1 MKKEFFSTQTP
12 LGETLSLYKNF
23 WEGPELSETLAIV
36 SGLQGDRLNGLIA
49 ASRLSR
55 FLGDIAQGRK
65 PEFKITGNIQIFP
78 IVNLPALSEGSAAWS
93 YDNLDADRAF
103 PGLEEGDLTET
114 LCHAVL
120 QQTAQSDYGIILQTA
135 EPHYTDAPHI
145 KMVSAHL
152 KSLARNLDL
161 RVAREIA
168 EFPALTL
175 QLIKQWDALGMA
187 AFILSAGTPGVV
199 DPAQSD
205 ILFESVL
212 NFMLVTGF
220 LSHTHRKGHKR
231 ELDFYPAKNECTLL
245 TKYSGIFLP
254 KSKVG
259 NWMSVD
265 QPLGEVVDL
274 YSGEVLETVTA
285 REEGFLVTLRM
296 HPLVHEKEPVA
307 VLLTRKSKRW
317 FWPFS

>member
-1 MKKEFFSTQTP
+1 MKEKFFSAQTP
-12 LGETLSLYKNF
+12 LGENISLYKNF
-23 WEGPELSETLAIV
+23 WGESEFSETLSIV
-36 SGLQGDRLNGLIA
+36 SGLQGDRLNGLMA

-55 FLGDIAQGRK
+55 FLGDIAEGRE
-65 PEFKITGNIQIFP
+65 PDFKLTGNVQIFP
-78 IVNLPALSEGSAAWS
+78 VVNLPALTEGSAVWS

-145 KMVSAHL
+145 KMVARTL
-152 KSLARNLDL
+152 KGLARNLDL

-187 AFILSAGTPGVV
+187 SFILSAGAPGVV
-199 DPAQSD
+199 DPAHGD
-205 ILFESVL
+205 TLFESVL

-220 LSHTHRKGHKR
+220 LSHTHKKGHKR
-231 ELDFYPAKNECTLL
+231 DLDFYPAHSECTLL
-245 TKYSGIFLP
+245 TQKSGLFVP

-259 NWMSVD
+259 NWMETD

-274 YSGEVLETVTA
+274 YSGEILETVTVQ
-285 REEGFLVTLRM
+285 EEGFLVTLRV
-296 HPLVHEKEPVA
+296 HPLVHEKEPVG
-307 VLLTRKSKRW
+307 VLLTRKNQRW

>member
-12 LGETLSLYKNF
+12 LGETLSLHKNF

-36 SGLQGDRLNGLIA
+36 SGLHGDRLNGLMA

-55 FLGDIAQGRK
+55 FLGDIAQGRE
-65 PEFKITGNIQIFP
+65 PDFKITGNIQIFP
-78 IVNLPALSEGSAAWS
+78 VVNLPALSEGNAAWS

-145 KMVSAHL
+145 KMISANL
-152 KSLARNLDL
+152 KGLARNLDL

-175 QLIKQWDALGMA
+175 QLIKHWHALGMA
-187 AFILSAGTPGVV
+187 SFILSAGTPGAV
-199 DPAQSD
+199 DPSQSD

-245 TKYSGIFLP
+245 TKYSGMFLP

-259 NWMSVD
+259 NWLNVD
-265 QPLGEVVDL
+265 QTVGEVVDL

-285 REEGFLVTLRM
+285 REAGFLVTLRV
-296 HPLVHEKEPVA
+296 HPLVHEQEPVA
-307 VLLTRKSKRW
+307 VLLTRKNKRR